1 MRRLFLIA
9 TLIACI
15 GFLSAGCC
23 CCNNGNPTYQGKY
36 KTVWPDGSTTY
47 TDLQYEFVNY
57 ESNSDGDSDF
67 VGKAPIA
74 DSTPDQFVESSAN
87 NAHVIDIDQI
97 NPEQVTFIYP
107 PDFTINTQNFAKR
120 FEANNQDGQAGDY
133 VTTDL
138 IGPILGLTYAYDGTK
153 FWAEY
158 DDKEGDQ
165 KPNPGVAVTTYRT
178 WYDRSNPDGF
188 VLSHYKF
195 DGVTYTAFTTG
206 DDVVEETDITP
217 GQPDGL
223 SVIHCDEGDF
233 PNGLNVYDYTFDK
246 ANETYKQDTSNNTN
260 ADGAYL

>member
-1 MRRLFLIA
+1 MRQLFLTA
-9 TLIACI
+9 ALIACI

-23 CCNNGNPTYQGKY
+23 CCGNNQPSTYQGKY
-36 KTVWPDGSTTY
+36 KTIWPDGNTTY
-47 TDLQYEFVNY
+47 TDLQYEFVKY

-74 DSTPDQFVESSAN
+74 DSTPNMFLESSTH
-87 NAHVIDIDQI
+87 NAHVIDISQI
-97 NPEQVTFIYP
+97 NPDHVTFIYP
-107 PDFTINTQNFAKR
+107 PDFTVNSQNFNKR
-120 FEANNQDGQAGDY
+120 FEANNQDGQSGDY

-138 IGPILGLTYAYDGTK
+138 IGPILGLEYQYDGEK

-165 KPNPGVAVTTYRT
+165 KPNPGVAITTYRT

-195 DGVTYTAFTTG
+195 DGITYTSITTG
-206 DDVVEETDITP
+206 DDIIEEPATT

-233 PNGLNVYDYTFDK
+233 PNGLDVFDYSFDK
-246 ANETYKQDTSNNTN
+246 VSGTYKQDAATNTN